1 MDQNLYKLCF
11 CKKEMTKY
19 KSKFGIC
26 KCCYKEYNPNKMEFY
41 WCGRG
46 RECEYNKIS
55 TDIFQACSKCFNK
68 IYDETDDNKNDFI
81 SIKTKTNIKIIS
93 EEIKKLNDIQKRKK
107 YMFRIYTFLYTAWIS
122 KLNDDE
128 LTQYFN
134 DFYNKALEKIR
145 N

>member
-11 CKKEMTKY
+11 CKKQMKKY
-19 KSKFGIC
+19 QYWSKCIC
-26 KCCYKEYNPNKMEFY
+26 CCNEYKKNEMEFY
-41 WCGRG
+41 WCGR
-46 RECEYNKIS
+46 RTECEYVKIS
-55 TDIFQACSKCFNK
+55 TVDYVICSKCFNK
-68 IYDETDDNKNDFI
+68 RYDETYNSTNDFI
-81 SIKTKTNIKIIS
+81 STKTEANIKIIS